1 MTNESTLPLSTSSA
15 PSSAS
20 FPGPVKLIASM
31 LLLILL
37 AVGFARWQGISDR
50 QVDAATVWQLDLIF
64 TDGPQGAVIVKDAK
78 TRIEIAKF
86 EGEQGFLRSTLRALA
101 RERKRQSIGSDAP
114 MQLLGRADG
123 RLTLLDPSTQQRID
137 LEAFGPS
144 NVAVFAGLQMTSLA
158 TTQIVQIPGN
168 DRSSQ

>member
-1 MTNESTLPLSTSSA
+1 MTSQTALPSSAHTLPLA
-15 PSSAS
+15 
-20 FPGPVKLIASM
+20 VKLIGSM

-37 AVGFARWQGISDR
+37 AVGFARWQGISDK
-50 QVDAATVWQLDLIF
+50 QVDAATVWQRDLIF
-64 TDGPQGAVIVKDAK
+64 ADGLQGAVVVKDAK
-78 TRIEIAKF
+78 HQTEIAKF

-101 RERKRQSIGSDAP
+101 RERKRQGIGPDAP

-144 NVAVFAGLQMTSLA
+144 NVAVFAGLQKTGLA
-158 TTQIVQIPGN
+158 PIQIVQIPGN
-168 DRSSQ
+168 DRSTQ

>member
-1 MTNESTLPLSTSSA
+1 MTRETTLPLATPSA
-15 PSSAS
+15 PASAS
-20 FPGPVKLIASM
+20 LPWAVKLLGSM

-37 AVGFARWQGISDR
+37 AVGFARWQGISDK
-50 QVDAATVWQLDLIF
+50 QVDAATVWQRDLIF
-64 TDGPQGAVIVKDAK
+64 ADGPQGSVVVKDAK
-78 TRIEIAKF
+78 NQIEIAKF

-101 RERKRQSIGSDAP
+101 RERKRQSIGPDAP

-144 NVAVFAGLQMTSLA
+144 NVAVFAGLQKTGLA
-158 TTQIVQIPGN
+158 PIQIVQISEN

>member
-1 MTNESTLPLSTSSA
+1 MTRETTLPLST
-15 PSSAS
+15 PSTDSLPWA
-20 FPGPVKLIASM
+20 VKLLGSM

-37 AVGFARWQGISDR
+37 AVGFARWQGISDK
-50 QVDAATVWQLDLIF
+50 QVDAATVWQRDLIF
-64 TDGPQGAVIVKDAK
+64 ADGPQGAVIVKDAK
-78 TRIEIAKF
+78 HQTEIAKF

-101 RERKRQSIGSDAP
+101 RERKRQGIGPDAP

-144 NVAVFAGLQMTSLA
+144 NVAVFAGLHKTGLA
-158 TTQIVQIPGN
+158 PIQIVQIPGN
-168 DRSSQ
+168 DRSPQ

>member
-1 MTNESTLPLSTSSA
+1 MTRETTLPLSTRST
-15 PSSAS
+15 PAS
-20 FPGPVKLIASM
+20 DSLPWAVKLLGSM

-37 AVGFARWQGISDR
+37 AVGFARWQGISDK
-50 QVDAATVWQLDLIF
+50 QVDAATVWQRDLIF
-64 TDGPQGAVIVKDAK
+64 ADGPQGSVVVKDAK
-78 TRIEIAKF
+78 NQIEIAKF

-101 RERKRQSIGSDAP
+101 RERKRQSIGPDAP

-144 NVAVFAGLQMTSLA
+144 NVAVFAGLQKTGLA
-158 TTQIVQIPGN
+158 PIQIVQISEN

>member
-1 MTNESTLPLSTSSA
+1 MTRETTLPLATPSA
-15 PSSAS
+15 PASAS
-20 FPGPVKLIASM
+20 LPWAVKLLGSM

-37 AVGFARWQGISDR
+37 AVGFARWQGISDK
-50 QVDAATVWQLDLIF
+50 QVDAATVWQRDLIF
-64 TDGPQGAVIVKDAK
+64 ADGPQGSVVVKDAK
-78 TRIEIAKF
+78 NQMEIAKF

-101 RERKRQSIGSDAP
+101 RERKRQSIGPDAP

-144 NVAVFAGLQMTSLA
+144 NVAVFAGLQKTGLA
-158 TTQIVQIPGN
+158 PIQIVQIPGN